1 MVSSQSQSRHNDNN
15 VSRCLT
21 KQHHSNTSS
30 TRPSLEFWA
39 NLCTRAASPID
50 VDTSGKCLLDYGG
63 DNGAVSPVIV
73 IEPLSENPEKPRGFE
88 GNAEIATHRS
98 SNDDYRMHTPFT
110 AVPSATNMSR
120 WQKRSSHYK
129 SNHVQQKKGRRQRN
143 RIAIALL
150 TISLPLELR
159 RSSIR
164 PLNGEI
170 RRLDWQEKREALN
183 TQQRTQLDIYRAI
196 QREWRKL
203 LKA

>member
-1 MVSSQSQSRHNDNN
+1 MVSSQSQSRHNDDNI
-15 VSRCLT
+15 SRCLT
-21 KQHHSNTSS
+21 RQHHSNTFS

-39 NLCTRAASPID
+39 NLCARAASPID

-63 DNGAVSPVIV
+63 DNGAVSPVII
-73 IEPLSENPEKPRGFE
+73 IEPLSEHPEKPRDVE
-88 GNAEIATHRS
+88 GNAEIATQRS
-98 SNDDYRMHTPFT
+98 FYRGYRMCTPFT

-120 WQKRSSHYK
+120 WQNRSSHYK
-129 SNHVQQKKGRRQRN
+129 NNHVQQKKGRRQRN

-150 TISLPLELR
+150 MIPLPLELR

-196 QREWRKL
+196 QREWQKL

>member
-1 MVSSQSQSRHNDNN
+1 MVSSDTQTRLNSNISR
-15 VSRCLT
+15 SLT
-21 KQHHSNTSS
+21 RQHHSSTSS
-30 TRPSLEFWA
+30 PRPSLEVWA
-39 NLCTRAASPID
+39 DLEMRAASSID
-50 VDTSGKCLLDYGG
+50 VDKSGNFSLEYVRDDGT
-63 DNGAVSPVIV
+63 VSPIIV
-73 IEPLSENPEKPRGFE
+73 AEPLSERPDKPRCFDEYDG
-88 GNAEIATHRS
+88 IATQYS
-98 SNDDYRMHTPFT
+98 SDHDYRMHTPFT
-110 AVPSATNMSR
+110 AVPSANNMSR

-129 SNHVQQKKGRRQRN
+129 SDHVEQKKGRRQRN

-150 TISLPLELR
+150 ATSLPLELR

-196 QREWRKL
+196 QREWQKL